1 MDLKSVSDELKS
13 ALIKTA
19 VSQALKMAV
28 TKLPFLA
35 LPIINPIVAFVIQK
49 LVEFL
54 VAETALGLSLLWI
67 TLDMQYEVDSVE
79 KARARLIDMLDNP
92 VKYSEGEMLG
102 IEEEFD
108 EAALDLIQLSIRRL

>member
-1 MDLKSVSDELKS
+1 MDLKSVSDELKA

-35 LPIINPIVAFVIQK
+35 LPIINPIVAFIIQK

-54 VAETALGLSLLWI
+54 VQETALGLSLLWI
-67 TLDMQYEVDSVE
+67 RLDLSYEVDNVN
-79 KARARLIDMLDNP
+79 KTTARLKEMLESP
-92 VKYSEGEMLG
+92 ALYSELEQQK

-108 EAALDLIQLSIRRL
+108 EAAIELIQLSIRRL